1 MRAAVIKILFLTQ
14 KSQMFLTV
22 SLQTELS
29 FVSILFII
37 CTPTWLSQNILTY
50 LFWKYVLK
58 LPKEKYIASNSL
70 QLIWTAFSF
79 IFQAQ
84 SISFV
89 SKFALQTEE
98 YQFESQKILRSIE
111 GKVTGFSMLLVFS
124 SHHSSSCFSSG
135 HQSFLC
141 II

>member
-50 LFWKYVLK
+50 FFWKYVLK
-58 LPKEKYIASNSL
+58 LPKE
-70 QLIWTAFSF
+70 
-79 IFQAQ
+79 
-84 SISFV
+84 
-89 SKFALQTEE
+89 
-98 YQFESQKILRSIE
+98 
-111 GKVTGFSMLLVFS
+111 
-124 SHHSSSCFSSG
+124 
-135 HQSFLC
+135 
-141 II
+141 